1 MPGGHPFDHVRAPG
15 KVWLVG
21 AGPGDPGLISVRGL
35 EVLAAAEVVLHDAL
49 AHPALLDAC
58 RGAELRNVGKR
69 FGEPSSA
76 QERINHELIELAREG
91 KRVVR
96 LKGGDPLLF
105 ARGAEEALALAN
117 AGVEFE
123 IVPAVSSPVGAA
135 TYAGIPLTHRDWS
148 SSVTFITGSD
158 RAGEAWSPDAWKK
171 LATATD
177 TICVLMGMRR
187 IDEITQAVM
196 AGGRDPQTPV
206 AVIQWGAR
214 PEQRVVVGT
223 LSDIVEKVR
232 SAGLKNPAVIVV
244 GEVVRLREEL
254 RWYDRRPLFGKRVL
268 VPRAAEQAER
278 TAKAIRARG
287 AEPVLVPLIEFHPP
301 PDRGPLLRALDVLS
315 SYEWVLFT
323 SENGV
328 ERTFAALREGRRDAR
343 AFGAAKIG
351 AIGPRTADALARY
364 GLIADLVAEE
374 HVGEGLARDLL
385 AAGCPKRILIARAL
399 VARDELPRLLR
410 EAGAE
415 VDVVAAYETR
425 PVEPARVLEQL
436 SAAHADIVL
445 LTSSSIV
452 RSLVTAL
459 GPEAR
464 DHLASVT
471 VASIGPITSKT
482 AEELGVRVDVA
493 AEVHTL
499 DGLLAALER
508 RFLGTSLPAA
518 PRE

>member
-1 MPGGHPFDHVRAPG
+1 MAGDHSSDHVRAPG

-35 EVLAAAEVVLHDAL
+35 EVLASAEVVLHDAL

-76 QERINHELIELAREG
+76 QEPINRELIELARAG

-105 ARGAEEALALAN
+105 ARGAEEALALAA
-117 AGVEFE
+117 AGVKFE
-123 IVPAVSSPVGAA
+123 IVPAVSSPMGAA
-135 TYAGIPLTHRDWS
+135 TYAGIPLTHRDLS

-158 RAGEAWSPDAWKK
+158 RAGEAWSPEAWKK

-187 IDEITQAVM
+187 LEEIAQAVI
-196 AGGRDPQTPV
+196 AGGRDPGTPV

-214 PEQRVVVGT
+214 PEQRVAIGT
-223 LSDIVEKVR
+223 LANITATVQRE
-232 SAGLKNPAVIVV
+232 GLKNPAVIVV

-254 RWYDRRPLFGKRVL
+254 RWYDTQPLFGKRVL
-268 VPRAAEQAER
+268 VPRALEQAER

-301 PDRGPLLRALDVLS
+301 PDRAPLLRAVGALS
-315 SYEWVLFT
+315 TYEWVLFT

-328 ERTFAALREGRRDAR
+328 ERTFSALRERGGDAR
-343 AFGAAKIG
+343 AFGTAKVG

-364 GLIADLVAEE
+364 GIAADLVAEE

-385 AAGCPKRILIARAL
+385 ARGRPKRVLIARAL

-425 PVEPARVLEQL
+425 PVPVATVLERL
-436 SAAHADIVL
+436 DEARADVVL
-445 LTSSSIV
+445 LTSSSIA

-459 GPEAR
+459 GPRAR
-464 DHLASVT
+464 DHLASLT
-471 VASIGPITSKT
+471 VASIGPITTKT

-493 AEVHTL
+493 APVHTL
-499 DGLLAALER
+499 DGLLDALER
-508 RFLGTSLPAA
+508 HFPGAPLPAA